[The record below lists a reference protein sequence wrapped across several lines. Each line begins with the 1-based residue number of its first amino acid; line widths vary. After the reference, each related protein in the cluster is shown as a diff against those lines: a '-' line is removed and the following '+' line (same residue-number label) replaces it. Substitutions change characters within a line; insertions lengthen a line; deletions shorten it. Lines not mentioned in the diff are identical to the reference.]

1 MIITKD
7 NVHDLIK
14 TSNIKKPANEEAIAL
29 VNDLEEVLE
38 LLWQMNQGYVMK
50 YTFDQYLDVVDKE
63 AKIQRQLKNIFQGVI
78 KW

>member
-14 TSNIKKPANEEAIAL
+14 SSNIKKPANEEAIAL
-29 VNDLEEVLE
+29 VNDLEEVQE
-38 LLWQMNQGYVMK
+38 LLWKMDNDIRD

-63 AKIQRQLKNIFQGVI
+63 AKLQRQLTNIFQGVI

>member
-1 MIITKD
+1 MIINKD

-14 TSNIKKPANEEAIAL
+14 ASNIKKPANEEAIAL
-29 VNDLEEVLE
+29 VNDLEEVQE
-38 LLWQMNQGYVMK
+38 LLWKMDNDVRD

-63 AKIQRQLKNIFQGVI
+63 AKLQRQLTNIFQGVI

>member
-1 MIITKD
+1 MIINKD

-14 TSNIKKPANEEAIAL
+14 SSNIKKPANEEAIAL
-29 VNDLEEVLE
+29 VNDLEEVQL
-38 LLWQMNQGYVMK
+38 LLWKMDTNIIE

-63 AKIQRQLKNIFQGVI
+63 SKLQRQLTNIFQGVI

>member
-1 MIITKD
+1 MIINKD

-14 TSNIKKPANEEAIAL
+14 SSNIKKPANEEAIAL
-29 VNDLEEVLE
+29 VNDLEEVQE
-38 LLWQMNQGYVMK
+38 LLLQMDNDVID

-63 AKIQRQLKNIFQGVI
+63 SELQRQLTNIFQGVI

>member
-14 TSNIKKPANEEAIAL
+14 SSNIKKPANEEAIAL
-29 VNDLEEVLE
+29 VNDLEEVQE
-38 LLWQMNQGYVMK
+38 LLWKMNNDVID

-63 AKIQRQLKNIFQGVI
+63 SELQRQLTNIFQGVI

>member
-14 TSNIKKPANEEAIAL
+14 SSNIKKPANEEAIAL
-29 VNDLEEVLE
+29 VNDLEEVQE
-38 LLWQMNQGYVMK
+38 LLWQMDNDVMD

-63 AKIQRQLKNIFQGVI
+63 SKLQRQLTNIFQGGI

>member
-1 MIITKD
+1 MIINKD

-14 TSNIKKPANEEAIAL
+14 SSNIKKPANEEAIAL
-29 VNDLEEVLE
+29 VNDLEEVQE
-38 LLWQMNQGYVMK
+38 LLWQMDNDVMD

-63 AKIQRQLKNIFQGVI
+63 SKLQRQLTNIFQGVI

>member
-14 TSNIKKPANEEAIAL
+14 SSNIKKPANEEAIAL
-29 VNDLEEVLE
+29 VNDLEEVQE
-38 LLWQMNQGYVMK
+38 LLWQMDNDVMD

-63 AKIQRQLKNIFQGVI
+63 SELQRQLTNIFQGVI